1 MAAIRAVATP
11 AFLWFEYHRPGFPAD
26 AYGFSTEDRMVYGSH
41 GLDYILNFAPARF
54 LGDVMLPDGRH
65 AFTAPEVGHM
75 TDVKHVMLW
84 SLLLVGCWLVLA
96 VLCARRLGD
105 GAPGALRR
113 ALFAGAWLT
122 ILLILGLLGLSLLG
136 WERFFTGFHEIFFPE
151 GNWAFYPSDTLIRLY
166 PDQFWVDSA
175 VLIALI
181 TVLAVSVLLVATWP
195 LAHRR
200 QRDLARAHAR
210 QEANR
215 QAGTRRQASA
225 AARTGPPGTTRR
237 ALSPARIAAATP
249 AREAPAP
256 GTDRSAPPPGGRPPG
271 PGGKGPRCRPRAA
284 RAPRGRAAAPA
295 DPRGSQAPRAD
306 RSSGPRPRAAA
317 AFRRRPASPV
327 TSAALPA
334 RGRRCPAGRRSAPPP
349 AIPPGSSVGARPP

>member
-1 MAAIRAVATP
+1 MSPRSNPEEQGAPWSSATQEWDALAPAVDAGTRGGSTAASAPRQEPGPLRESAGGRESTAQREPAARQEPAARPVRTRPRALRLRQAVIAVAVPLVILMAAIRAVATP

-215 QAGTRRQASA
+215 QAGTRRQAVRGGSD
-225 AARTGPPGTTRR
+225 GTTRDD
-237 ALSPARIAAATP
+237 AAGAQP
-249 AREAPAP
+249 
-256 GTDRSAPPPGGRPPG
+256 RSD
-271 PGGKGPRCRPRAA
+271 
-284 RAPRGRAAAPA
+284 RGR
-295 DPRGSQAPRAD
+295 D
-306 RSSGPRPRAAA
+306 
-317 AFRRRPASPV
+317 
-327 TSAALPA
+327 TSA
-334 RGRRCPAGRRSAPPP
+334 
-349 AIPPGSSVGARPP
+349 GSTSSRH

>member
-1 MAAIRAVATP
+1 LGRSAPAPRALRLRQAVIAVAVPLVILMAAIRAVATP

-136 WERFFTGFHEIFFPE
+136 VGAVLH
-151 GNWAFYPSDTLIRLY
+151 RLPRDLLPRGELGLLPLGH
-166 PDQFWVDSA
+166 PDPA
-175 VLIALI
+175 VPGSVLGGLGLLIALI
-181 TVLAVSVLLVATWP
+181 TVPGRLRAAGGHLAP
-195 LAHRR
+195 
-200 QRDLARAHAR
+200 
-210 QEANR
+210 
-215 QAGTRRQASA
+215 GPPSA
-225 AARTGPPGTTRR
+225 AGPGPGPR
-237 ALSPARIAAATP
+237 
-249 AREAPAP
+249 
-256 GTDRSAPPPGGRPPG
+256 PPGGEPPG
-271 PGGKGPRCRPRAA
+271 RH
-284 RAPRGRAAAPA
+284 
-295 DPRGSQAPRAD
+295 
-306 RSSGPRPRAAA
+306 
-317 AFRRRPASPV
+317 
-327 TSAALPA
+327 
-334 RGRRCPAGRRSAPPP
+334 
-349 AIPPGSSVGARPP
+349 